1 MKLTDEKT
9 FLILRLLELKQV
21 VASVQVEETAADDT
35 EICALPYIV
44 ALHAFCTVDPTLCA
58 PPSDPARFAVTLQPY
73 LKTQVCML
81 QWWMIKIRFVVHIDE
96 KKWLLSFASA

>member
-1 MKLTDEKT
+1 
-9 FLILRLLELKQV
+9 LELKQV
-21 VASVQVEETAADDT
+21 VACVQVEETAGDDT

-81 QWWMIKIRFVVHIDE
+81 QWWTIKIRFVVHIDE